1 MFKCFR
7 ETVLLLGDSYA
18 AFAFDNLELFCTNRD
33 VVNLGVAGMTAA
45 TWRSHMISDAFPPP
59 CLAEPDVS
67 AIWVAVGGNDFM
79 LRNCD
84 TGTGF
89 IATLTSDLNAL
100 IVWLLAQFPGADVVL
115 TGCADLYSCMVPSFN
130 FFAQIPQ
137 PITTRAPKAARL
149 DVTARRAP
157 DPEYY
162 PFSPP
167 GLAVAPLQMSCR
179 TQRRTSAGVR

>member
-1 MFKCFR
+1 VVRFR
-7 ETVLLLGDSYA
+7 ETVLLVGDSYA
-18 AFAFDNLELFCTNRD
+18 AFAYGSLELFCTNRD

-45 TWRSHMISDAFPPP
+45 TWRSHMISDTFPPP
-59 CLAEPDVS
+59 CIAEPDVS

-115 TGCADLYSCMVPSFN
+115 TGCADLAVPFSN
-130 FFAQIPQ
+130 IFAHDS
-137 PITTRAPKAARL
+137 ITNHDLRATKAARL
-149 DVTARRAP
+149 DVTARH
-157 DPEYY
+157 
-162 PFSPP
+162 
-167 GLAVAPLQMSCR
+167 MR
-179 TQRRTSAGVR
+179 TQS

>member
-1 MFKCFR
+1 MVRFR
-7 ETVLLLGDSYA
+7 ETVLLVGDSYA
-18 AFAFDNLELFCTNRD
+18 AFAYGSLELFCTNRD

-45 TWRSHMISDAFPPP
+45 TWRSHMISDTFPPP
-59 CLAEPDVS
+59 CIAEPDVS

-115 TGCADLYSCMVPSFN
+115 TGCADLAVPFFN
-130 FFAQIPQ
+130 IFAHDS
-137 PITTRAPKAARL
+137 ITNHDLRATKAARL
-149 DVTARRAP
+149 DVTVRH
-157 DPEYY
+157 
-162 PFSPP
+162 
-167 GLAVAPLQMSCR
+167 MR
-179 TQRRTSAGVR
+179 TRS